1 MPRVLAALLRVAT
14 FLYQI
19 VISLLIG
26 VALVPALYL
35 VVAAW
40 RTGSLVLTALA
51 LGLAYFL
58 SGLTFLLLIV
68 VIKHLLL
75 FRAREGDYPF
85 ISGYTIRWATIGTLV
100 GLAKVFILNSLL
112 GSPVLNLFYR
122 LMGARIGRNV
132 VINTCNM
139 FDFDLIEIGDDT
151 MIGGDSVVIG
161 HVGEGDTLRL
171 RPIRIGR
178 RCTVGQSAVV
188 FPGAVMEDGSVLGA
202 LSLLPKGRVL
212 PAGTRWGGN
221 PLVELDHRPEAG
233 APPSRGEKTP

>member
-1 MPRVLAALLRVAT
+1 MAHVASALLRVVS
-14 FLYQI
+14 FLYQ
-19 VISLLIG
+19 VVVSLFLG
-26 VALVPALYL
+26 LALLPALWL
-35 VVAAW
+35 VLAAW
-40 RTGSLVLTALA
+40 RTGSLLLLA
-51 LGLAYFL
+51 LSLGLGYFV

-68 VIKHLLL
+68 VLKRLLL

-85 ISGYTIRWATIGTLV
+85 LSAYTFRWATIGTLV

-151 MIGGDSVVIG
+151 MLGGDAVVIG
-161 HVGEGDTLRL
+161 HVGEGGRLHL
-171 RPIRIGR
+171 RPVRIGR

-188 FPGAVMEDGSVLGA
+188 FPGAVMDASQ
-202 LSLLPKGRVL
+202 
-212 PAGTRWGGN
+212 
-221 PLVELDHRPEAG
+221 
-233 APPSRGEKTP
+233 